1 MDEDEASQGAEFK
14 LYSLL
19 RGCQFSVMN
28 EVRRMQKQT
37 LCIQKKGVLYPGHG
51 ANVVLMAVSD
61 NDSLDLGPPAV
72 QKASVWKDLLHS
84 QVCEAAQAKNQ
95 AVMHHFLMDLKACRT
110 IPVL

>member
-1 MDEDEASQGAEFK
+1 MAIGHSLDEDKASEGAEFK
-14 LYSLL
+14 LYILL
-19 RGCQFSVMN
+19 LGCQFSIMN
-28 EVRRMQKQT
+28 EVRRMRPHET

-84 QVCEAAQAKNQ
+84 QVCEAAQAKN
-95 AVMHHFLMDLKACRT
+95 
-110 IPVL
+110 